1 MQILMQTY
9 HKELADVAGFAPDT
23 VENYE
28 TCLGKF
34 FDFAT
39 QQLNIDPLQAN
50 GRDLLKWI
58 THLKK
63 QSLSRSRLTHHKAA
77 LKHLFGLLV
86 KEKQRQSN
94 PAELLCTLRK
104 KKSDRHHPIS
114 PDIILKLLRSMKRN
128 TWIEERNFMIVSM
141 LWALG
146 LRIAELTSL
155 KVASFEPEH
164 EPENGIGLLRV
175 QGKGKKERALF
186 VTGKLYSNLVGYLQ
200 HPQTPKQKTAPM
212 FPIHNNS
219 SKAIS
224 TDRARRMLQEVTR
237 EAGPVGYNLSNGAG
251 IKLRITPHVL
261 RHSFATDMYTNDVPV
276 EAIEAMLGHT
286 TTDETSIYI
295 HVPKAR
301 KQQAL
306 QRITIARPALSK
318 AERSRPCQ

>member
-9 HKELADVAGFAPDT
+9 HKELADISGFAPDT

-28 TCLGKF
+28 ICVRKY

-39 QQLNIDPLQAN
+39 HQLNIDPLEAG

-63 QSLSRSRLTHHKAA
+63 QSLNRSRLTHHKAA

-86 KEKQRQSN
+86 KQKQRESN
-94 PAELLCTLRK
+94 PADLIFTPCK
-104 KKSDRHHPIS
+104 KKSDRNHPIS
-114 PDIILKLLRSMKRN
+114 PDIILKLLRSMKRD
-128 TWIEERNFMIVSM
+128 TWIEERNFMIISM

-155 KVASFEPEH
+155 KVGSFEPAH
-164 EPENGIGLLRV
+164 EPENNLGLLRV

-186 VTGKLYSNLVGYLQ
+186 VTGKLYSNLVGYLD
-200 HPQTPKQKTAPM
+200 HPETPKQVTSPI
-212 FPIHNNS
+212 FPTHNN
-219 SKAIS
+219 KDKQLS
-224 TDRARRMLQEVTR
+224 TDRARSMIKEVTC
-237 EAGPVGYNLSNGAG
+237 EAN

-261 RHSFATDMYTNDVPV
+261 RHSFATHMYTNEVPV
-276 EAIEAMLGHT
+276 AAIEAMLGHT

-301 KQQAL
+301 KKQAL
-306 QRITIARPALSK
+306 AKITIET
-318 AERSRPCQ
+318 ERS

>member
-9 HKELADVAGFAPDT
+9 HKELADIAGFAPDT

-28 TCLGKF
+28 ICLGKF

-39 QQLNIDPLQAN
+39 SQLNIDPLEA
-50 GRDLLKWI
+50 GAKDLLAWMA
-58 THLKK
+58 HLK
-63 QSLSRSRLTHHKAA
+63 QQQLSRSRLTHHKAA
-77 LKHLFGLLV
+77 LKHFFGLLV
-86 KEKQRQSN
+86 KQKQRQHN
-94 PAELLCTLRK
+94 PAELLFTPRK
-104 KKSDRHHPIS
+104 RKSDRNQPLS
-114 PDIILKLLRSMKRN
+114 PAIVFKLLRSMKRH
-128 TWIEERNFMIVSM
+128 TWIGERNFVIVSM

-146 LRIAELTSL
+146 LRIRELTLL
-155 KVASFEPEH
+155 KIGSFEPLH
-164 EPENGIGLLRV
+164 DPETHIGLLRV

-200 HPQTPKQKTAPM
+200 DPQTPKQKTSPM
-212 FPIHNNS
+212 FPIHNNLK
-219 SKAIS
+219 KAIS

-237 EAGPVGYNLSNGAG
+237 EAG

-261 RHSFATDMYTNDVPV
+261 RHSFATDMYTNGVPV

-301 KQQAL
+301 KKQAL
-306 QRITIARPALSK
+306 AKITI
-318 AERSRPCQ
+318 ETQRS

>member
-9 HKELADVAGFAPDT
+9 HKELADISGFAPDT

-28 TCLGKF
+28 ICLGKF

-39 QQLNIDPLQAN
+39 KQLNIDPLQAG

-63 QSLSRSRLTHHKAA
+63 QGLSRSRLTHHKAA
-77 LKHLFGLLV
+77 LKHFFGLLV
-86 KEKQRQSN
+86 KQKQRKHN
-94 PAELLCTLRK
+94 PAELLFTPRK
-104 KKSDRHHPIS
+104 RKSDRNQPLS
-114 PDIILKLLRSMKRN
+114 PAIALKLLRLMKRD
-128 TWIEERNFMIVSM
+128 TWLGERNFVIVSM

-155 KVASFEPEH
+155 KVGSFEPEH
-164 EPENGIGLLRV
+164 DPENNIGLLRV

-186 VTGKLYSNLVGYLQ
+186 VTGKLYSNLHRYLA
-200 HPQTPKQKTAPM
+200 HPETPKQSTSPM

-219 SKAIS
+219 KKAIS

-237 EAGPVGYNLSNGAG
+237 EAG

-261 RHSFATDMYTNDVPV
+261 RHSFATDMYTHSVPV

-295 HVPKAR
+295 HVPKTR
-301 KQQAL
+301 KKQAL
-306 QRITIARPALSK
+306 AKITIETERPALSA
-318 AERSRPCQ
+318 AERS

>member
-39 QQLNIDPLQAN
+39 HQLNIDPLQAD
-50 GRDLLKWI
+50 GKDLLKWI

-63 QSLSRSRLTHHKAA
+63 QGLSRSRLTHHKAA

-86 KEKQRQSN
+86 GQKERESN
-94 PAELLCTLRK
+94 PAELIFSPRK
-104 KKSDRHHPIS
+104 KKSDRNHPVS
-114 PDIILKLLRSMKRN
+114 PDITLKLLRSMKRD
-128 TWIEERNFMIVSM
+128 TWIEQRNFMIISM

-155 KVASFEPEH
+155 KVANFEPEY
-164 EPENGIGLLRV
+164 EPENNLGLLRV

-186 VTGKLYSNLVGYLQ
+186 VTDKLYRNLAHYLTHQ
-200 HPQTPKQKTAPM
+200 QTPKQKTSPM

-219 SKAIS
+219 KKAIS

-237 EAGPVGYNLSNGAG
+237 EAG
-251 IKLRITPHVL
+251 IKRRITPHML

-286 TTDETSIYI
+286 STDETSIYI

-301 KQQAL
+301 KKQAL
-306 QRITIARPALSK
+306 EKITIETQRPVLSRARGSFTP
-318 AERSRPCQ
+318 